1 MSSEDNLDKMFEE
14 NKRQNVV
21 NEKHAGV
28 DKAIDALLHEAASFQ
43 ESKHQLRGRILKV
56 AWFLVGGLSVSTV
69 SLAVAIAVMMP
80 LKQIQPMMVRTF
92 DDGYAEVIRDFSEG
106 IQFEAEVDEYFLKEY
121 VSTRETY
128 DWHKMQYIADYTK
141 AWSAPHVY
149 NEYYNFIISENGVLN
164 TLKDKG
170 RIDTRIT
177 SINLNKSAG
186 VATVRF
192 IKTPQKPDGSA
203 IASLPQ
209 THWLA
214 EVQYTMTGNQ
224 KHKDREYNPFG
235 YNVLSYKLVQEKAK

>member
-1 MSSEDNLDKMFEE
+1 MNSEDNLDKIFED
-14 NKRQNVV
+14 NKKQNVV

-28 DKAIDALLHEAASFQ
+28 DKAIDALLHEVASFQ
-43 ESKHQLRGRILKV
+43 ESKHQQRGRVLKI
-56 AWFLVGGLSVSTV
+56 AWFLVGGLGVTTV

-92 DDGYAEVIRDFSEG
+92 EDGYAEVIRDFSEG
-106 IQFEAEVDEYFLKEY
+106 IKFDAEVDEYFLKEY

-128 DWHKMQYIADYTK
+128 DWNKMQYIADYTK
-141 AWSAPHVY
+141 AWSLPHVY
-149 NEYYNFIISENGVLN
+149 NEFYTFITSESGALN
-164 TLKDKG
+164 ILKDKA

-186 VATVRF
+186 IATVRF
-192 IKTPQKPDGSA
+192 VKTPQKPDGSA
-203 IASLPQ
+203 ISSLPP
-209 THWLA
+209 TYWIA

-235 YNVLSYKLVQEKAK
+235 YSVLSYKLVQEKAK